1 MRKSSVKANFGYNLV
16 YNIINIIIP
25 LITAPYT
32 SRVLG
37 AANIGIYS
45 YTYSIVSSMIM
56 FGALGTSTYGQREIA
71 SAGDDISLRSQKFW
85 EIWLLKVVSMTTSFL
100 FFLIFASFSENKIYF
115 LLQIPFFI
123 GAIFDI
129 SFFFQGM
136 ELFKH
141 IAVRNSA
148 VRIVGVILLFLLVK
162 DRNDL
167 WIYLL
172 IIGLSQMLGNFSMW
186 THLRGNICKVKIEA
200 KRLVTHLKQVLI
212 YFIPSVTY
220 QIYAVLDKAM
230 LGWLVGSN
238 YQNGYYEQAHKIVN
252 LVVNVISA
260 YTVVMRSRMS
270 FLFARNEKDEINKKM
285 NQSYNVIAFLVFPM
299 TFGLASIASNMVPWF
314 FGEGYDYV
322 ITILYI
328 FSPIFIFMG
337 YSRMIGTHIL
347 TPSGRQVISNYAQ
360 ISAAV
365 VNILFNAILIPKL
378 FAAGAAIASVLSE
391 ITVMLVYFIMIRREI
406 SFREI
411 FVAGWKKMMA
421 ALVMF
426 IILFPTRNHM
436 NPSII
441 NSLLQMT
448 VGAFTY
454 IFVLILLRDRFVLGY
469 LRTIQNRLCNRK

>member
-1 MRKSSVKANFGYNLV
+1 MRKSSVKANFGYNLI

-71 SAGDDISLRSQKFW
+71 SAGNDTKLRSQKFW
-85 EIWLLKVVSMTTSFL
+85 EIWLLKVISMTTSFL
-100 FFLIFASFSENKIYF
+100 FFLIFASLSDNKIYF

-136 ELFKH
+136 ELFKY
-141 IAVRNSA
+141 IAIRNSA

-186 THLRGNICKVKIEA
+186 THLGGNICKVKIEA
-200 KRLVTHLKQVLI
+200 KRLVKHLKQVLI
-212 YFIPSVTY
+212 YFVPSVTY

-270 FLFARNEKDEINKKM
+270 FLFARDEKDEINRKM

-347 TPSGRQVISNYAQ
+347 TPSGRQIISNYAQ

-365 VNILFNAILIPKL
+365 VNILFNAILIPRF
-378 FAAGAAIASVLSE
+378 FAAGAAIASVISE

-406 SFREI
+406 SFCDMLI
-411 FVAGWKKMMA
+411 AGWKKMVA
-421 ALVMF
+421 ALIMF
-426 IILFPTRNHM
+426 IILFPTRNYF

-441 NSLLQMT
+441 NSVLQIL
-448 VGAFTY
+448 VGASVYFL
-454 IFVLILLRDRFVLGY
+454 VLILLRDRFVLDY
-469 LRTIQNRLCNRK
+469 LRTIQNRLCAKK